1 MRARR
6 SSWFPAKVGRETRA
20 DYSFTV
26 KWVSFFFLSLLVF
39 GQFVSSDFLD
49 GTETWQRARAF
60 LGFISARV
68 GSLSFHGLVFRP
80 FGG

>member
-1 MRARR
+1 MG
-6 SSWFPAKVGRETRA
+6 FL
-20 DYSFTV
+20 
-26 KWVSFFFLSLLVF
+26 FFLSPLVF